1 MPDAWTPYREP
12 TGSLRR
18 KVATGGP
25 VYDVVNRQGVL
36 IDRVAFPFGR
46 VIAGFGTGVVYLGVR
61 DDKGARLELARIR

>member
-18 KVATGGP
+18 KVVNGGP

-46 VIAGFGTGVVYLGVR
+46 VIAGFGAGVVYLGVR